1 MELIDGAHGLVL
13 VILVGPAHHKYTA
26 WLQMYVRA
34 SAGPPGADTPN
45 KKTGD
50 TATCLIPQG
59 RASPAAASPRRKH
72 RQHRPPWRVW
82 AALLRLTHAH
92 PPGTSSAYRHQHAA
106 GLLPE
111 AGRGVHPDV
120 TAGRRA
126 RFPLLSVRHDAAR
139 FLRHQ
144 LRRERAAAPQTPERA
159 ADTVM
164 PSKTGG
170 RITLCPPEWKR
181 GILYT
186 IIKKNKTIIIR
197 HWEFIVK
204 VW

>member
-1 MELIDGAHGLVL
+1 MSELLRVL
-13 VILVGPAHHKYTA
+13 REQTRPTRKHATRQHP
-26 WLQMYVRA
+26 WFRRA
-34 SAGPPGADTPN
+34 ERVP
-45 KKTGD
+45 
-50 TATCLIPQG
+50 L
-59 RASPAAASPRRKH
+59 RRLPAAASPRRKH

-186 IIKKNKTIIIR
+186 IIKK
-197 HWEFIVK
+197 
-204 VW
+204 